1 MASLLE
7 QELRAGLPR
16 RGSILTAL
24 QQSLANED
32 YISGD
37 ELDAGT
43 TINTSSLQAA
53 LLNQDKGYNYGMLL
67 PLKTRTGMDV
77 DQLSTD
83 YMEGD
88 ISLAVPGIAADAYNA
103 VVEGSQMIR
112 GRRPLDEAG
121 ITKQAID
128 ILPMSGFG
136 ATMIPKAGGQVLG
149 MNVFQGGPHKYGPE
163 GAAESLQHI
172 GKGEGATAYG
182 YGRYDAG
189 AEDVAKDYQKQLAKK
204 ARLESGGREVDTS
217 WSGDRSPEA
226 LFASEVAATGDI
238 TAAVASLKSDLAEM
252 EAGNSMFN
260 KMVDTGAI
268 TDRRLGEMIVEK
280 KKALNWYEKQAGDV
294 SYTPEESHLYKHD
307 LPDEDIARYLDWD
320 ETLSKQPESVR
331 AALEQFGHK
340 ADPEGLRS
348 YDTALLDALYKD
360 TNTALP
366 KLPAD
371 PAGEKMYWKLVDQFD
386 TGDREAAKQAASE
399 ALARAGIPG
408 LKYYDQMSRLSDG
421 GADAKGTA
429 TRIFDAAGGNYDKA
443 IEIAKGRQAR
453 NNKGPVDPTSN
464 LSKAIK
470 LLENKFDTRTR
481 NYVTWDQEVL
491 NRMKLLERNGEKFAS
506 DTGAVGMISRASE
519 AMQGESDPS
528 AEISA
533 RLGGPERWR
542 RAAAY
547 AEEQRRRDA
556 ERKRIEAA
564 LSQNQFIQYQ
574 GGVL

>member
-16 RGSILTAL
+16 RGSMRPGLTGV

-88 ISLAVPGIAADAYNA
+88 ISLAVPGIVADAYNA

-320 ETLSKQPESVR
+320 KPLSEQPESVR
-331 AALEQFGHK
+331 AAVAKLQGREPDGIQKITDETMGRDIESI
-340 ADPEGLRS
+340 ARWITDDP
-348 YDTALLDALYKD
+348 
-360 TNTALP
+360 NVLP
-366 KLPAD
+366 SDKL
-371 PAGEKMYWKLVDQFD
+371 
-386 TGDREAAKQAASE
+386 AAE
-399 ALARAGIPG
+399 NLGRAGIPG
-408 LKYYDQMSRLSDG
+408 LKYYDGMSRN
-421 GADAKGTA
+421 
-429 TRIFDAAGGNYDKA
+429 AGEG
-443 IEIAKGRQAR
+443 
-453 NNKGPVDPTSN
+453 
-464 LSKAIK
+464 
-470 LLENKFDTRTR
+470 TR

-491 NRMKLLERNGEKFAS
+491 DRMKLLERNGEKFAS
-506 DTGAVGMISRASE
+506 DAG
-519 AMQGESDPS
+519 
-528 AEISA
+528 
-533 RLGGPERWR
+533 
-542 RAAAY
+542 
-547 AEEQRRRDA
+547 
-556 ERKRIEAA
+556 K
-564 LSQNQFIQYQ
+564 
-574 GGVL
+574 